1 MKEYNLPRGS
11 GKTTRLIFISE
22 YTGYPIVTMTKGHTE
37 CLKESAKLC
46 GASIPE
52 PIVFSDLI
60 EDKCKPTPDE
70 VLIDEVLVCLY
81 MYLSQKGIGVS
92 AVTYT
97 DDQPMKV

>member
-1 MKEYNLPRGS
+1 MKEYNLPRGG

-22 YTGYPIVTMTKGHTE
+22 YTGYPIVTMTNRHIDHI
-37 CLKESAKLC
+37 KETARLC
-46 GASIPE
+46 GATIPE
-52 PIVFSDLI
+52 PIVFSDLM
-60 EDKCKPTPDE
+60 EDKCKPIPDE

-97 DDQPMKV
+97 DD